1 MAAGEDMEVESPAG
15 DIEIVDVEKDAKRF
29 VFIIFTKF
37 LELAFVVR
45 WKDLENWVMLPKD
58 VKVKWQKMSIYS
70 QAFFSR
76 NECKIVGKHVKLI
89 VN

>member
-45 WKDLENWVMLPKD
+45 
-58 VKVKWQKMSIYS
+58 
-70 QAFFSR
+70 
-76 NECKIVGKHVKLI
+76 
-89 VN
+89 